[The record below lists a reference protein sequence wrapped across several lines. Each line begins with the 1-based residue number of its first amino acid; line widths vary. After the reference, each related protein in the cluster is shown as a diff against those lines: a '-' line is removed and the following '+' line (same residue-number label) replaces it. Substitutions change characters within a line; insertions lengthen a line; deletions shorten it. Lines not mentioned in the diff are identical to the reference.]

1 MDVAR
6 LREQIPVCQ
15 RMVYMNT
22 GWSGPSPRPVVEA
35 IKGWLDYEMEQGP
48 TSPAVYESGREIQ
61 AKAKEAVAQLLNA
74 TFDEICLTENTTQG
88 LNIVVNG
95 LQWRSGDEIISFD
108 LEHSS
113 VLIPSYFQ
121 QRRHGVV
128 VKLLSIATDESWEV
142 ILGKIEQAL
151 TPHTRLLFL
160 SHIQYSCGLRMPVK
174 EIRNLI
180 GDRGILLLL
189 DGAQTAGHIPL
200 DMKDLDCDFY
210 SIPGHKWLL
219 GSEGTGALYIR
230 KEMIPQVEPV
240 HVAWR
245 AAMPH
250 NDPYNFEPVASS
262 TDKFLITSTSFAL
275 RAGML
280 EAMRFIREI
289 GVKEIEARNLKL
301 AALLKR
307 SLGEVPGVKVLSSMD
322 EGASS
327 GLVSFTIDGV
337 DPTVAVSQL
346 WEKHKVVAR
355 SVAFPSCIR
364 VSLHF
369 FNTEEE
375 VDTVVEAVRRLGP
388 GAVQR

>member
-1 MDVAR
+1 
-6 LREQIPVCQ
+6 
-15 RMVYMNT
+15 
-22 GWSGPSPRPVVEA
+22 
-35 IKGWLDYEMEQGP
+35 
-48 TSPAVYESGREIQ
+48 
-61 AKAKEAVAQLLNA
+61 
-74 TFDEICLTENTTQG
+74 
-88 LNIVVNG
+88 
-95 LQWRSGDEIISFD
+95 
-108 LEHSS
+108 
-113 VLIPSYFQ
+113 
-121 QRRHGVV
+121 
-128 VKLLSIATDESWEV
+128 
-142 ILGKIEQAL
+142 
-151 TPHTRLLFL
+151 
-160 SHIQYSCGLRMPVK
+160 
-174 EIRNLI
+174 
-180 GDRGILLLL
+180 
-189 DGAQTAGHIPL
+189 
-200 DMKDLDCDFY
+200 
-210 SIPGHKWLL
+210 
-219 GSEGTGALYIR
+219 
-230 KEMIPQVEPV
+230 
-240 HVAWR
+240 
-245 AAMPH
+245 
-250 NDPYNFEPVASS
+250 
-262 TDKFLITSTSFAL
+262 
-275 RAGML
+275 ML

>member
-48 TSPAVYESGREIQ
+48 TTSEVYESGRKIQ
-61 AKAKEAVAQLLNA
+61 AQAKDEAALLLNA
-74 TFDEICLTENTTQG
+74 SPEDICLTDNTTHG
-88 LNIVVNG
+88 LNIVING
-95 LQWRSGDEIISFD
+95 LPWHSGDEIISFD

-113 VLIPSYFQ
+113 VLIPGYYQ
-121 QRRHGVV
+121 QLRHGAVMKV
-128 VKLLSIATDESWEV
+128 LPIATDESWEV

-151 TPHTRLLFL
+151 TPHTRLVFL

-174 EIRNLI
+174 QIRDLVK
-180 GDRGILLLL
+180 DRGILLLV

-250 NDPYNFEPVASS
+250 NDPYRFEPVASS

-280 EAMRFIREI
+280 EAMRFIREV
-289 GVKEIEARNLKL
+289 GVSEIEARNLKL
-301 AALLKR
+301 AALLKS
-307 SLGEVPGVKVLSSMD
+307 SLGEVPGVKVLSPMD
-322 EGASS
+322 GGASS

-375 VDTVVEAVRRLGP
+375 VDTVVEVVRRLAS